1 MSQHPYFHVI
11 FLTQLFYPEMV
22 STGQTMTELAE
33 ELVRQGVAV
42 DVICGPP
49 TVSVN
54 KANSPLPKKMMHQ
67 GIKIRRVWG
76 TQLSKLNFWGK
87 LINQITFSLSV
98 IIFLLTHRIHAPIL
112 VNTNPPFLAW
122 ICAISRR
129 LGGPQ
134 FIYLIFDVYP
144 ETAIECGVLSQ
155 KSIISKLWRQI
166 NRFTYSQAQTVIVIG
181 QCMKKR
187 LLPYCSPSQKN
198 KLIQTHIWADDT
210 LLRTTK
216 TDTFRSKWG
225 FTSDHFIVLYAGNI
239 GRFHDMETIMAA
251 AAELKSNTSIQFVF
265 VGEGHQKQWCQDYTT
280 THQLSNCHFYPY
292 VDKKD
297 LPKLLATANVGL
309 VSLNAN
315 QWGLSVPSKAMGI
328 MAASRPVIGIM
339 PYQSEISHLITE
351 NNCGVVVPNRHSTA
365 LANAITQLYNSPD
378 KGKTMGDNGRPLINE
393 SHTMYHT
400 GVFFK
405 KAICSY
411 DPSI

>member
-1 MSQHPYFHVI
+1 MSQHPHSHVI

-54 KANSPLPKKMMHQ
+54 KASSPPPKKMMHH

-76 TQLSKLNFWGK
+76 TRFPKLNLFGK
-87 LINQITFSLSV
+87 LINQLTFALSI

-122 ICAISRR
+122 ICALSRR

-134 FIYLIFDVYP
+134 FIYLVFDVYP

-166 NRFTYSQAQTVIVIG
+166 NRFTYSQAQTVVVIG

-187 LLPYCSPSQKN
+187 LLPYFSTSQKN

-210 LLRTTK
+210 LLSTMN
-216 TDTFRSKWG
+216 TDTFRLDWG
-225 FTSDHFIVLYAGNI
+225 LTTHFIVLYAGNI

-251 AAELKSNTSIQFVF
+251 ATELKSNTPIQFVF
-265 VGEGHQKQWCQDYTT
+265 VGEGHKKQWCQDYTT

-309 VSLNAN
+309 VSLNEQ
-315 QWGLSVPSKAMGI
+315 QWGLSVPSKAIGI

-339 PYQSEISHLITE
+339 PSQSEISHLITE
-351 NNCGVVVPNRHSTA
+351 NHCGIVVQNSNSNA
-365 LANAITQLYNSPD
+365 LSHAITQLYDSPETA
-378 KGKTMGDNGRPLINE
+378 KEMGQNGRRLINK
-393 SHTMYHT
+393 SRTLYHT

-405 KAICSY
+405 GVI
-411 DPSI
+411 

>member
-1 MSQHPYFHVI
+1 MSQHPDSHVI
-11 FLTQLFYPEMV
+11 FLSQLFYPEMV

-33 ELVRQGVAV
+33 ELVRQGVTV

-54 KANSPLPKKMMHQ
+54 KAISPPPKKMMHH
-67 GIKIRRVWG
+67 GIKIHRVWG
-76 TQLSKLNFWGK
+76 TQFPKLNLFGK
-87 LINQITFSLSV
+87 LINQITFALSV
-98 IIFLLTHRIHAPIL
+98 ITFLLTHRIHAPIL

-122 ICAISRR
+122 ICALSRR

-134 FIYLIFDVYP
+134 FIYLVFDVYP

-155 KSIISKLWRQI
+155 KSVVSKLWRQI
-166 NRFTYSQAQTVIVIG
+166 NRFTYSQAQTVVVIG
-181 QCMKKR
+181 RCMKKR

-210 LLRTTK
+210 LLRTTN
-216 TDTFRSKWG
+216 TDTFRLDWG
-225 FTSDHFIVLYAGNI
+225 FTSDHFIVLYAGNM

-251 AAELKSNTSIQFVF
+251 AAELKPNTPIQFVF
-265 VGEGHQKQWCQDYTT
+265 VGEGHKKQWCQNYTT

-309 VSLNAN
+309 VSLNKS
-315 QWGLSVPSKAMGI
+315 QWGLSVPSKAMGV

-339 PYQSEISHLITE
+339 PSQSELSHLITE
-351 NNCGVVVPNRHSTA
+351 NQCGIIVPNGNSSA
-365 LANAITQLYNSPD
+365 LSQAITQLYDSP
-378 KGKTMGDNGRPLINE
+378 KTTKEMGQNGRRLINE
-393 SHTMYHT
+393 SHTLYRT
-400 GVFFK
+400 GILFK
-405 KAICSY
+405 GLI
-411 DPSI
+411 

>member
-1 MSQHPYFHVI
+1 MSHQSLSHVI

-33 ELVRQGVAV
+33 ELVRQGVTV

-49 TVSVN
+49 TVSIN
-54 KANSPLPKKMMHQ
+54 KASSPQPKKMMHH

-76 TQLSKLNFWGK
+76 TRFPKLNFFGK
-87 LINQITFSLSV
+87 LMNQLTFALGV

-122 ICAISRR
+122 ICALSRQ
-129 LGGPQ
+129 LGGPP

-155 KSIISKLWRQI
+155 KSIVSKLWRQI
-166 NRFTYSQAQTVIVIG
+166 NRLTYSQAQTVVVIG
-181 QCMKKR
+181 RCMKKR

-198 KLIQTHIWADDT
+198 KLLQTHIWADDT
-210 LLRTTK
+210 LLRTTN
-216 TDTFRSKWG
+216 TDTFRLDWG
-225 FTSDHFIVLYAGNI
+225 LTTHFIVLYAGNM

-251 AAELKSNTSIQFVF
+251 AAEQQSNTPIQFVF
-265 VGEGHQKQWCQDYTT
+265 VGEGYKKQWCQDYTT

-297 LPKLLATANVGL
+297 LTKLLATANVGL
-309 VSLNAN
+309 VSLNES
-315 QWGLSVPSKAMGI
+315 QWGLSVPSKAMGV
-328 MAASRPVIGIM
+328 MAANRPIIGIM
-339 PYQSEISHLITE
+339 PSQSEISHLITE
-351 NNCGVVVPNRHSTA
+351 NQCGIIVPNGNSSA
-365 LANAITQLYNSPD
+365 LSQAITQLYNSPETT
-378 KGKTMGDNGRPLINE
+378 KEMGQNGRQFINK
-393 SHTMYHT
+393 SHTLYHT